1 MRSCRNR
8 SSVSRA
14 AAISSSVCSGRQRV
28 KGRPFLLVQRGREEV
43 RLAASFRGGGQ
54 FPLVP
59 LFCFGTVGQIRGRE
73 YVIFLFDRQGTPK
86 MPYNFGKGGKP
97 KAVDQSR

>member
-1 MRSCRNR
+1 M
-8 SSVSRA
+8 
-14 AAISSSVCSGRQRV
+14 
-28 KGRPFLLVQRGREEV
+28 LVQRGGEEV

-86 MPYNFGKGGKP
+86 MPYNLEKGGKP
-97 KAVDQSR
+97 KAVDQSRGRLKEDCVCPF